1 MISSELLVLSGIGCL
16 LTELSFVAGDHH
28 RGWVVRNWQIF
39 IQSLRTI
46 TYNDTAQDLSP
57 LLSLASVA
65 AAELGKTRIVVGGIH
80 RALWMLY

>member
-1 MISSELLVLSGIGCL
+1 MVSFELLVLSGIGCL

-46 TYNDTAQDLSP
+46 TAQDLSP

>member
-1 MISSELLVLSGIGCL
+1 MVSFELLVLSGIGCL

-46 TYNDTAQDLSP
+46 AAQDLSP

-65 AAELGKTRIVVGGIH
+65 AAELGKTRIVVAGIH